1 MFPSIDLQAGP
12 GENETDVDEADDTS
26 SPSSCQGRH
35 TVVASAPDTEDYNDC
50 SSNDENTDDSESC
63 TNDGSEGNEVE
74 RSRPQ
79 MSLKWKEIW
88 SGC

>member
-12 GENETDVDEADDTS
+12 GENETDVDEAEDTS

-35 TVVASAPDTEDYNDC
+35 TVVASAPDTEDYNDY

-63 TNDGSEGNEVE
+63 RTMVVKGM
-74 RSRPQ
+74 RSSAPDRRC
-79 MSLKWKEIW
+79 L
-88 SGC
+88 